1 MLIRKIR
8 IKNNYIF
15 IDICGQSQNRTAD
28 PLFFSQVVTY
38 NIYMKRIYT
47 FGHEQVERNITV
59 GDIISNK
66 DNSVKMT
73 QVTAANQEEA
83 EIIANQD
90 IDMIITGSDWYKDV
104 RKGAPNTF
112 ITAALFAGRFITNEE
127 ILRGAFDVMMAGADS
142 VLTPR
147 SFDIVEMLAKEGMQ
161 VQGHVGMVPSM
172 ATKYGGIRTV
182 GKTADEAMSILKD
195 MKRLEDAGAFAAEVE
210 CVAED
215 ALIEIKK
222 YTSLV
227 INSLGSGSGGDV
239 MFLFF
244 EDICGET
251 TGIKMPRH
259 AKSWGNGIEIKEK
272 LNTERAKA
280 VKGFKDDVDSGS
292 YPSSE
297 HTVEMLPGEKD
308 NLLEQLD
315 SL

>member
-1 MLIRKIR
+1 
-8 IKNNYIF
+8 
-15 IDICGQSQNRTAD
+15 
-28 PLFFSQVVTY
+28 
-38 NIYMKRIYT
+38 MKRIYT

-59 GDIISNK
+59 GDILENK
-66 DNSVKMT
+66 KNNKKMT

-83 EIIANQD
+83 EIIASQD
-90 IDMIITGSDWYKDV
+90 LDMIITGSDWYQDV
-104 RKGAPNTF
+104 RNGAPNTF

-147 SFDIVEMLAKEGMQ
+147 SFDVVEMLAKEGMQ

-182 GKTADEAMSILKD
+182 GKTADEALEILKD
-195 MKRLEDAGAFAAEVE
+195 MKRLEDAGAFGAEVE

-215 ALIEIKK
+215 ALNEIKK
-222 YTSLV
+222 HTSLV

-251 TGIKMPRH
+251 DGIKMPRH
-259 AKSWGNGIEIKEK
+259 AKSWGDGQKIKDK
-272 LNTERAKA
+272 LNEERSKA
-280 VKGFKDDVDSGS
+280 IKGFKDDVDSGKF
-292 YPSSE
+292 PNNN
-297 HTVEMLPGEKD
+297 HTVDMLPGEKD
-308 NLLEQLD
+308 VLLEKLD

>member
-1 MLIRKIR
+1 
-8 IKNNYIF
+8 
-15 IDICGQSQNRTAD
+15 
-28 PLFFSQVVTY
+28 
-38 NIYMKRIYT
+38 MKRIYT

-59 GDIISNK
+59 GDIISYKKN
-66 DNSVKMT
+66 DIKMT
-73 QVTAANQEEA
+73 QVTAANHEEA
-83 EIIANQD
+83 SIVAEQN
-90 IDMIITGSDWYKDV
+90 IDMIITGSDWYEEV

-127 ILRGAFDVMMAGADS
+127 ILRGAFDVMMKGADS

-147 SFDIVEMLAKEGMQ
+147 SFDVVEMLAKEGMQ

-182 GKTADEAMSILKD
+182 GKTAEEALAILKD
-195 MKRLEDAGAFAAEVE
+195 MKRLEDAGAFGAEVE

-222 YTSLV
+222 HTSLV

-251 TGIKMPRH
+251 SGIKMPRH
-259 AKSWGNGIEIKEK
+259 AKSWGNGQKIKNK
-272 LNTERAKA
+272 LSKERSKA
-280 VKGFKDDVDSGS
+280 IKGFKDDVSSGKFPNS
-292 YPSSE
+292 D

-308 NLLEQLD
+308 VLLERLD
-315 SL
+315 SF

>member
-1 MLIRKIR
+1 
-8 IKNNYIF
+8 
-15 IDICGQSQNRTAD
+15 
-28 PLFFSQVVTY
+28 
-38 NIYMKRIYT
+38 MKRIYT
-47 FGHEQVERNITV
+47 FGHDQVERNITV

-66 DNSVKMT
+66 NNNIKMT

-83 EIIANQD
+83 SIVADEN
-90 IDMIITGSDWYKDV
+90 IDMIITGSDWYEDV

-127 ILRGAFDVMMAGADS
+127 ILRGAFDVMMKGADS

-147 SFDIVEMLAKEGMQ
+147 SFDVVEMLAKEGMQ

-182 GKTADEAMSILKD
+182 GKTAEEALAILKD
-195 MKRLEDAGAFAAEVE
+195 MKRLEDAGAFGAEVE

-222 YTSLV
+222 HTSLV

-251 TGIKMPRH
+251 SGIKMPRH
-259 AKSWGNGIEIKEK
+259 AKSWGNGKEIKDK
-272 LNTERAKA
+272 LNNERSKA
-280 VKGFKDDVDSGS
+280 IKGFKDDVGLGKFPNSD
-292 YPSSE
+292 

-308 NLLEQLD
+308 VLLEKLD
-315 SL
+315 SF

>member
-1 MLIRKIR
+1 M
-8 IKNNYIF
+8 
-15 IDICGQSQNRTAD
+15 
-28 PLFFSQVVTY
+28 
-38 NIYMKRIYT
+38 
-47 FGHEQVERNITV
+47 
-59 GDIISNK
+59 
-66 DNSVKMT
+66 
-73 QVTAANQEEA
+73 
-83 EIIANQD
+83 
-90 IDMIITGSDWYKDV
+90 
-104 RKGAPNTF
+104 
-112 ITAALFAGRFITNEE
+112 
-127 ILRGAFDVMMAGADS
+127 
-142 VLTPR
+142 TPR
-147 SFDIVEMLAKEGMQ
+147 SFDVVEMLAKEGMQ

-182 GKTADEAMSILKD
+182 GKTADEAISILKD
-195 MKRLEDAGAFAAEVE
+195 MKRLENAGAFGAEVE

-215 ALIEIKK
+215 ALIEIRKH
-222 YTSLV
+222 TSLV

-259 AKSWGNGIEIKEK
+259 AKSWGNGKEIKEK

-315 SL
+315 NL